1 MVAIASPRMI
11 VCPMRII
18 TDEHTH
24 ASRRAPESLRKILEL
39 LQKQN
44 CGGRGEVTP
53 LRLQVGRVVEG
64 LVTHGTAPSIGHG
77 FRRTRR
83 GNERQ
88 APALALYGGDV
99 VPRIQVEEL
108 HGLRVTGLPRC
119 EAPRMDV
126 MRLQSGRAA
135 VVGELDLDFQLVRRD
150 EKVANRAGSPN
161 PAAAPGAIRRPRR
174 QFSPSDRRAHLCSK
188 PRLVRHL
195 VS

>member
-39 LQKQN
+39 LQTQN

-150 EKVANRAGSPN
+150 ERRSQTEQG
-161 PAAAPGAIRRPRR
+161 APTPRPPQVRSRFIMACAVPRR
-174 QFSPSDRRAHLCSK
+174 RCAEEA
-188 PRLVRHL
+188 
-195 VS
+195 

>member
-1 MVAIASPRMI
+1 MTP
-11 VCPMRII
+11 
-18 TDEHTH
+18 
-24 ASRRAPESLRKILEL
+24 LL
-39 LQKQN
+39 LQ
-44 CGGRGEVTP
+44 V
-53 LRLQVGRVVEG
+53 VRVVVG
-64 LVTHGTAPSIGHG
+64 VVTHGTAPSIRHG

-150 EKVANRAGSPN
+150 EQIANRAGSPD

-174 QFSPSDRRAHLCSK
+174 QFSLSDRRSRLCSK
-188 PRLVRHL
+188 PRLVTHL
-195 VS
+195 VYVVPRRRCAEEAWPSRLGVPVVRRRMGTCRDPRWAAHRPGRWCSRKGRAC

>member
-1 MVAIASPRMI
+1 MVATASPRMI

-24 ASRRAPESLRKILEL
+24 ASRRAPESLRKMFEV
-39 LQKQN
+39 LQKRN
-44 CGGRGEVTP
+44 CGGIATP

-64 LVTHGTAPSIGHG
+64 FVTHGTAPSIGHG
-77 FRRTRR
+77 FGRTRR

-126 MRLQSGRAA
+126 MRL
-135 VVGELDLDFQLVRRD
+135 
-150 EKVANRAGSPN
+150 
-161 PAAAPGAIRRPRR
+161 
-174 QFSPSDRRAHLCSK
+174 
-188 PRLVRHL
+188 
-195 VS
+195 